1 MLKWLHIRNLALV
14 EEAALDFSSG
24 FNAVTGETGAG
35 KSVLMGGLRLLLGA
49 RFEKSAIREGADR
62 CEIAGLFSV
71 DPDSLEKINL
81 ILDDAGVE
89 RCDGENLL
97 IKRVFTPS
105 SGKIFVNASAANSK
119 LLASLG
125 AYLADIHGASATVTL
140 LNPAE
145 QLFSLDRFSGNQ
157 DLLAEC
163 GNAWNAVSKAR
174 KEKELLLKNMPSTFE
189 AERFRIDAETIEK
202 VNPKPGEDIEIEK
215 LHAVAANSR
224 EILQLSSSAVDLLTE
239 SEESLLERLTAV
251 RRILHSLERVDEE
264 SAMKFQEQLELISD
278 AIRNLSDEITSH
290 AETVDLDTEA
300 FAAIEERIHDLQSL
314 KRKFGPTIEDI
325 LHYLEDAKSRVDIFE
340 NSEFAREKADQE
352 VAEAE
357 NIHRKVCEKLSKAR
371 KDAVG
376 MLEKQLQK
384 ELEKLGFKRSEFQ
397 ISFEEA
403 VPGNTGSDKIEFLFS
418 ANPGVRALPLRD
430 VASSGELCRVMLAL
444 KTVLAGADRIPTLVF
459 DEIDA
464 NIGGETAVTVGEELA
479 KLARSKQIIS
489 ISHLPQVAAC
499 AEKHFKV
506 EKITSDST
514 AETTVMEVSGKERI
528 AEIARMLGGGAAAV
542 KHAASVLKKA

>member
-119 LLASLG
+119 LLTSLG

-290 AETVDLDTEA
+290 AETVDLDAEA

-325 LHYLEDAKSRVDIFE
+325 LHYLEEAKSRVDIFE

-371 KDAVG
+371 KDAAD

-403 VPGNTGSDKIEFLFS
+403 IPGNTGSDKIEFLFS

>member
-145 QLFSLDRFSGNQ
+145 QLFSLDRFAGNQ
-157 DLLAEC
+157 DLLTEC
-163 GNAWNAVSKAR
+163 GNAWDSVSKAR

-202 VNPKPGEDIEIEK
+202 VNPKPGEDVEIEK
-215 LHAVAANSR
+215 LHTVAANSR

-251 RRILHSLERVDEE
+251 RRLLHSLERVDEE

-278 AIRNLSDEITSH
+278 AIRSLSDEITCH
-290 AETVDLDTEA
+290 AETVDLDAEA

-325 LHYLEDAKSRVDIFE
+325 LHYLEEAKSRVDIFE
-340 NSEFAREKADQE
+340 N
-352 VAEAE
+352 
-357 NIHRKVCEKLSKAR
+357 
-371 KDAVG
+371 
-376 MLEKQLQK
+376 
-384 ELEKLGFKRSEFQ
+384 
-397 ISFEEA
+397 
-403 VPGNTGSDKIEFLFS
+403 
-418 ANPGVRALPLRD
+418 
-430 VASSGELCRVMLAL
+430 
-444 KTVLAGADRIPTLVF
+444 
-459 DEIDA
+459 
-464 NIGGETAVTVGEELA
+464 
-479 KLARSKQIIS
+479 
-489 ISHLPQVAAC
+489 
-499 AEKHFKV
+499 
-506 EKITSDST
+506 
-514 AETTVMEVSGKERI
+514 
-528 AEIARMLGGGAAAV
+528 
-542 KHAASVLKKA
+542 

>member
-1 MLKWLHIRNLALV
+1 MLKWLHIKNLALV
-14 EEAALDFSSG
+14 KEAALDFDSG

-49 RFEKSAIREGADR
+49 RFDKSAIREGADR

-71 DPDSLEKINL
+71 DPNSLDKINL

-89 RCDGENLL
+89 RCDGDNLL

-105 SGKIFVNASAANSK
+105 TGKIFVNSSATNSK

-145 QLFSLDRFSGNQ
+145 QLFSLDRFAGNQ
-157 DLLAEC
+157 DLLTNCSE
-163 GNAWNAVSKAR
+163 AWAAVTEAR
-174 KEKELLLKNMPSTFE
+174 KEKELLLQNMPSSFE
-189 AERFRIDAETIEK
+189 AERFRMDVANIEK
-202 VNPKPGEDIEIEK
+202 INPKPGEDAEIEK

-239 SEESLLERLTAV
+239 SEESLLERLTTV
-251 RRILHSLERVDEE
+251 RRLLLSLERIDEE
-264 SAMKFQEQLELISD
+264 SAVKFQEQLEQISD
-278 AIRNLSDEITSH
+278 SIRNLSDEITSH
-290 AETVDLDTEA
+290 AETVDLDAES
-300 FAAIEERIHDLQSL
+300 FAAMEERIHDLQTL

-325 LHYLEDAKSRVDIFE
+325 LHYLDEAKSRVDVFE
-340 NSEFAREKADQE
+340 NSEYARENADQK
-352 VAEAE
+352 VADAEAAHLE
-357 NIHRKVCEKLSKAR
+357 ICKQLSAAR
-371 KDAVG
+371 KIAAES
-376 MLEKQLQK
+376 LEKQLKK
-384 ELEKLGFKRSEFQ
+384 ELEKLGFKRSEFS
-397 ISFEEA
+397 ISFEETT
-403 VPGNTGSDKIEFLFS
+403 PGNTGFDKVEFQFS

-479 KLARSKQIIS
+479 KLAKSKQIIS

-506 EKITSDST
+506 EKTTSDST
-514 AETTVMEVSGKERI
+514 AETTVSEVSGKERI
-528 AEIARMLGGGAAAV
+528 TEIARMLGGGSAAM
-542 KHAASVLKKA
+542 KHAAAMFEK